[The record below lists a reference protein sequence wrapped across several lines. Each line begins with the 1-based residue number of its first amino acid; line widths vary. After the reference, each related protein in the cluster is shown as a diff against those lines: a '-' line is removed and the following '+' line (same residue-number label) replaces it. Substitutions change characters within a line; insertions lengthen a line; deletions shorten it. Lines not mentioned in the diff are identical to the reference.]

1 MKLNKEKYLRY
12 ELGLTIIFFIYYIFL
27 TLQSLNNNET
37 ALTIYLNVA
46 IGYTIAIII
55 LVLLLLFFAKSKSI
69 ENDERDKII
78 ESKAYR
84 NAFISTISIINVI
97 IVLGIF
103 VDKFFEPF
111 IIFNILFALLF
122 ISHIIHN
129 ITQLYY
135 YKRGV

>member
-37 ALTIYLNVA
+37 ALSIYLNVA

>member
-1 MKLNKEKYLRY
+1 MKLNKEKYLSY
-12 ELGLTIIFFIYYIFL
+12 ELGLTIIFFIYYISL

-37 ALTIYLNVA
+37 ALSIYLNVA
-46 IGYTIAIII
+46 IGYTIAVII
-55 LVLLLLFFAKSKSI
+55 LVLLLLFFTKSKSI

-84 NAFISTISIINVI
+84 NAFISTISIINILI
-97 IVLGIF
+97 ILGI
-103 VDKFFEPF
+103 VVGKLFEPF